1 MDRDDAPSAPV
12 TLLTPRLRLRPR
24 RAGDAGL
31 HRTLWTE
38 RDPRVPAH
46 RRIGS
51 DGRPTVADLEDQI
64 RRDDTTPAPGLLVVE
79 RRDTAAALGYCGLV
93 ANSADPTGAPE
104 LAYEFLRAT
113 WGHGYATEAASAV
126 VELARAVA
134 HPLLVATVRAW
145 NTPSLRVLAKLGFVD
160 TGERERDDVHGDSL
174 RWQKAL

>member
-24 RAGDAGL
+24 HAGDAGL
-31 HRTLWTE
+31 HHTLWTE
-38 RDPRVPAH
+38 RDPRVAAH
-46 RRIGS
+46 RRIGP

-113 WGHGYATEAASAV
+113 WGHGYATEAAAAV
-126 VELARAVA
+126 VERARA
-134 HPLLVATVRAW
+134 PSLVATVRSW
-145 NTPSLRVLAKLGFVD
+145 NTPSLRVLVKLGFVD
-160 TGERERDDVHGDSL
+160 TGERERDVVHGDSL
-174 RWQKAL
+174 RWQKVL